1 MRNHLLD
8 THSGD
13 FPESQL
19 AIMVDIC
26 ERPLDD
32 DEDADCLICLATLP
46 LPALRIHLAT
56 HLEELA
62 LFALPCQ
69 MEDRSQDAGSDRAEG
84 AAGKDLASEASGSD
98 NGLPALDFDNI
109 LPGTPHSQ
117 DPEMFSTLL
126 RSRSE
131 PDNNH
136 LEDWF
141 SIGQHGETQQ
151 GGDFAEPFAATTA
164 SIASRSSPA
173 VPAPIPQSQQSQPS
187 APLLEHVDNFTYS
200 LPPGLIDGS
209 PNAIEYVGN
218 MKANYLEALTRMESA
233 ADAIRHLDWMIQVER
248 REGTSKKSEMEF
260 LEKKREASESF
271 HAEAKIFVDNF
282 WGQQAA
288 WRAKALYFD
297 EAVYNRFSQALE
309 KARHVQRAVEQLAD
323 TILDHQVP
331 KSEANMGRALEALE
345 LLNLEEDSAWH
356 KPCWTTILTITH
368 ELETCTQNMQGIF
381 GMTRSF
387 IRDPTSSQG
396 GSSIWDLEKD
406 TEVLANAVESY
417 TKALQSTATLILQ
430 EYLPYLRQELRY
442 LERIQLP
449 DSVNLP

>member
-1 MRNHLLD
+1 MTNHLLD

-32 DEDADCLICLATLP
+32 DEGADCLICLATLS
-46 LPALRIHLAT
+46 LSALRIHLAT

-69 MEDRSQDAGSDRAEG
+69 MEDRSQDEGSDRAEG
-84 AAGKDLASEASGSD
+84 AAGKSLASDASGSD
-98 NGLPALDFDNI
+98 NGLPALDFDNS
-109 LPGTPHSQ
+109 LPDTPHSQ

-126 RSRSE
+126 RSRLESA
-131 PDNNH
+131 NKH

-151 GGDFAEPFAATTA
+151 GGDFAEPFTAATA
-164 SIASRSSPA
+164 SFASRSSPA
-173 VPAPIPQSQQSQPS
+173 VPAPIQSKKRQPS
-187 APLLEHVDNFTYS
+187 ALLLEHVDNFPYS

-209 PNAIEYVGN
+209 PDAIEYVGD
-218 MKANYLEALTRMESA
+218 MKSNCLETLTRMEFA
-233 ADAIRHLDWMIQVER
+233 AGEIRHIDWMIQIGR
-248 REGTSKKSEMEF
+248 RGGNSKQSEMAS
-260 LEKKREASESF
+260 LEKERKASETY

-282 WGQQAA
+282 RGQQAA

-297 EAVYNRFSQALE
+297 EAVYNRFGQALG
-309 KARHVQRAVEQLAD
+309 KACHVRRAVEQLAD
-323 TILDHQVP
+323 TILDHPVP
-331 KSEANMGRALEALE
+331 KSEVNMGRALEALE
-345 LLNLEEDSAWH
+345 SLDLEDSARH
-356 KPCWTTILTITH
+356 KSYWTTISIIIN

-381 GMTRSF
+381 RTTRSF
-387 IRDPTSSQG
+387 ILDPTSSQG
-396 GSSIWDLEKD
+396 ESSIWDLEKD
-406 TEVLANAVESY
+406 TELLANYVESY
-417 TKALQSTATLILQ
+417 TEALQSTATLIMQ
-430 EYLPYLRQELRY
+430 EYLPDLRKEPWY